1 MLVESLSSL
10 MRRLLTIG
18 QYRTGLDWTVLLH
31 IKVKNVVLNVV
42 MLSVAALSV
51 VILSVV
57 LGLALL
63 KPLCILL

>member
-1 MLVESLSSL
+1 

-42 MLSVAALSV
+42 MLSIAA
-51 VILSVV
+51 LSVV

-63 KPLCILL
+63 KPLYILL